1 MDLQHKW
8 LKRVGDQS
16 GNKKTWHCS
25 SNWEELPVSFRL
37 NICRS
42 HVYLPAPIN
51 TSESNQYLSSTIA
64 VIYPY
69 LLFCPCV
76 TKIYLI
82 HRLCSEIYLRCIATI
97 NMRSNT
103 FLLPIGTRMRSEA
116 WKCYSQG
123 GARAFIA

>member
-1 MDLQHKW
+1 MDLQHRW
-8 LKRVGDQS
+8 LNRVGDQS

-42 HVYLPAPIN
+42 CVYLPAPIN
-51 TSESNQYLSSTIA
+51 TNESHQYISSTIGM
-64 VIYPY
+64 IYPY
-69 LLFCPCV
+69 ILFCHCV

-82 HRLCSEIYLRCIATI
+82 HYLCSEIYLRCIATI
-97 NMRSNT
+97 NMGSNK

-116 WKCYSQG
+116 WRCYSQCS
-123 GARAFIA
+123 AHAFIA

>member
-25 SNWEELPVSFRL
+25 SNRGELPVSFRL
-37 NICRS
+37 NMCRLCI
-42 HVYLPAPIN
+42 YLPAPLN
-51 TSESNQYLSSTIA
+51 TSESHQYISSTIA
-64 VIYPY
+64 MIYSY
-69 LLFCPCV
+69 LLFCHCV

-82 HRLCSEIYLRCIATI
+82 HHLCNEIYLRCIATI

-116 WKCYSQG
+116 WKCYSQC
-123 GARAFIA
+123 GAHAFIA